1 MALFGLFGKR
11 KREWDSRAG
20 SLTFVLKDAGLV
32 YDDGHVGLRPTTI
45 TIDEKRVAVIGLN
58 GAGKSSLLKVLD
70 GSEKASEGT
79 ASVVRTLTNDDGTTE
94 TDAALN
100 LAVKADARQA
110 RDVIGIVRREE
121 IPQSYYMA
129 KDIAEAVSSQLNAY
143 RLPEGIRHETV
154 GALFAHFGLSPYA
167 HSKAASLDS
176 EKRHLLAI
184 VGALAINPAAIV
196 ADEPTKG
203 LDENATRTVAKALFG
218 YDKQVIFAT
227 HDLDLIA
234 DPAYRIDRVL
244 VVDEQTI
251 VFDGEPQPA
260 IDFYNDLIRRRYEA
274 MKSAAK
280 SGE

>member
-1 MALFGLFGKR
+1 MALFGLFGR
-11 KREWDSRAG
+11 KDRTWDSRAK
-20 SLTFVLKDAGLV
+20 SLTFVLDEAGLT
-32 YDDGHVGLRPTTI
+32 YEDGHVGLKPATL

-70 GSEKASEGT
+70 GSEKATAGH
-79 ASVVRTLTNDDGTTE
+79 ASVVETLYNDDGTTE
-94 TDAALN
+94 TADALD
-100 LAVKADARQA
+100 LAVKADAKKA

-129 KDIAEAVSSQLNAY
+129 ENISEVVAAQLRKY
-143 RLPEGIRHETV
+143 RLPEGVQHETV
-154 GALFAHFGLSPYA
+154 GSLFAHFGLTPYA
-167 HSKAASLDS
+167 RSKAASLDS

-184 VGALAINPAAIV
+184 VGALIINPAAIV

-218 YDKQVIFAT
+218 YNKQVIFAT

-234 DPAYRIDRVL
+234 NPAYRIDRVL
-244 VVDEQTI
+244 VVDDQTI

-260 IDFYNDLIRRRYEA
+260 VDFYNDLIRRRYED
-274 MKSAAK
+274 MKSEA
-280 SGE
+280 